1 VKNKIKCYERI
12 FSIKSEKYLFTST
25 IELTARG
32 GNGNEMV
39 P

>member
-1 VKNKIKCYERI
+1 MKE
-12 FSIKSEKYLFTST
+12 FFQKSEKYLFTST